1 MSLEIQPDKLDR
13 LNEKLLQEKDL
24 QGMQT
29 RSTHK
34 TVDLKDAMCIF
45 CDQPAGS
52 EGLRDAST
60 YEIDKRVIQYALNLQ
75 VTVLLACC

>member
-1 MSLEIQPDKLDR
+1 MLMAIDVRRINDGNGFQATMMRHQASWHKTCRLKFNHTKLDR

-29 RSTHK
+29 RSTYE
-34 TVDLKDAMCIF
+34 TFDLKDAICIF

-52 EGLRDAST
+52 
-60 YEIDKRVIQYALNLQ
+60 
-75 VTVLLACC
+75 